1 MHRALCLAVAA
12 MSVAFAGVST
22 GARAQVTTTQIKL
35 TENQVEGFIAAQDDM
50 LAVIEKMGAGFSE
63 HASPEYD
70 AQLDAVT
77 RKHGFRDLAE
87 FDAVAT
93 SISMVMTGIDPET
106 KLFTDPQTAISKEI
120 DDVRSDQSILPSEK
134 KDLLEQL
141 NAAFKAAEPIRFPTN
156 IELVKKHYD
165 KLEVTSIGTSDDESA
180 SASGM
185 RTISEAK

>member
-1 MHRALCLAVAA
+1 
-12 MSVAFAGVST
+12 MSVAFAGFST
-22 GARAQVTTTQIKL
+22 GAPAQVTTTQIKL
-35 TENQVEGFIAAQDDM
+35 TETQVEGFIAAQDDM
-50 LAVIEKMGAGFSE
+50 LAVIEKTGAGFSE

-70 AQLDAVT
+70 AALDAVT
-77 RKHGFRDLAE
+77 RKHGFKDLAE

-106 KLFTDPQTAISKEI
+106 KLFTDPQMAISKEI
-120 DDVRSDQSILPSEK
+120 DDVRSDQSILPGEK

-141 NAAFKAAEPIRFPTN
+141 DAALKAAEPIRFASN

-165 KLEVTSIGTSDDESA
+165 ELEVTSIGTSDESA

-185 RTISEAK
+185 RTMSEAK